1 MGWQREER
9 ELSVGKEEVIVS
21 PVDDDY
27 ECIPLASSPGT
38 PPSPPPGGDDEPPGP
53 RLCPEGYV
61 PRLRRR
67 SYDLDGKVIR
77 SHRPAERNP
86 DPDFGRSLD
95 DVS

>member
-1 MGWQREER
+1 M
-9 ELSVGKEEVIVS
+9 SVGKDGVIRS

-27 ECIPLASSPGT
+27 ECVPVTGSPGNT
-38 PPSPPPGGDDEPPGP
+38 RPSPPPGGDDESPGP

-86 DPDFGRSLD
+86 APDVGRSPG